1 MERLTFVDEGGRVLF
16 TPKGCSQDIGY
27 TIIQLMEDGH
37 VDLLEEIAERLA
49 NCEQRLKGYEDIG
62 PTPKQLMEVDKLYA
76 EKCKE
81 LAESEKR
88 SFSGLEMVKIWAKL
102 KKLKEYQKLE
112 EQGKLPKLPCAVGD
126 TVWYISERTE
136 KQGRKKVEAPFVDKG
151 IVDNITLGCMMVPQI
166 SVCNDENVWITF
178 DAVEDFGKTVFLTK
192 EAAEAALKEMSE

>member
-1 MERLTFVDEGGRVLF
+1 MERLTFVDEEGRGLF

-62 PTPKQLMEVDKLYA
+62 LTPKQLMEVDKLYA

-112 EQGKLPKLPCAVGD
+112 EQGKLLKLPCAVGIRCIAFIAD
-126 TVWYISERTE
+126 IQNVLKAIRSLTNIAVKVV
-136 KQGRKKVEAPFVDKG
+136 KQKNVTAKKNIMHRSKKR
-151 IVDNITLGCMMVPQI
+151 IV
-166 SVCNDENVWITF
+166 
-178 DAVEDFGKTVFLTK
+178 LTG
-192 EAAEAALKEMSE
+192 L

>member
-1 MERLTFVDEGGRVLF
+1 MERLTFVDEEGRVLF
-16 TPKGCSQDIGY
+16 MPKGCSQDIGY

-37 VDLLEEIAERLA
+37 VDLLEKIAERLA

-62 PTPKQLMEVDKLYA
+62 LTPKQLMEVDKLYA

-102 KKLKEYQKLE
+102 KKIKEYQKLE
-112 EQGKLPKLPCAVGD
+112 EQGKLLKLPCAVGD
-126 TVWYISERTE
+126 TVYAYCSVFGIL
-136 KQGRKKVEAPFVDKG
+136 AYAVDC
-151 IVDNITLGCMMVPQI
+151 IVIDKNITFQCCSYSEPIGDCPSECLDEIDPDI
-166 SVCNDENVWITF
+166 S
-178 DAVEDFGKTVFLTK
+178 DFGKTVFLTK